1 MGQYAVQRVNA
12 FMSTRTFISHSFS
25 FYLLIKLRY
34 ERKLTECIFFDAGI
48 DAKENREGVRVLV

>member
-12 FMSTRTFISHSFS
+12 FMSTRTFVNRSLS
-25 FYLLIKLRY
+25 FYLLFKARY
-34 ERKLTECIFFDAGI
+34 EGKLTECLFFDAGI

>member
-1 MGQYAVQRVNA
+1 
-12 FMSTRTFISHSFS
+12 MSTRTFVNHSFS